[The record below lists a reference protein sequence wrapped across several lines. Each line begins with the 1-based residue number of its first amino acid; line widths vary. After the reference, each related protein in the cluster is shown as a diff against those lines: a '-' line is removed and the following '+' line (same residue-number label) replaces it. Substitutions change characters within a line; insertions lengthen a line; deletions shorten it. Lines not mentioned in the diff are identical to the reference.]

1 MIDPTTSDFFPL
13 HFSIRMMYYSVV
25 GIIRVISRER
35 KTTKN
40 PSSAFL
46 LFQLYIT
53 LYNTVQYK
61 ITPHKKEAAAGK

>member
-1 MIDPTTSDFFPL
+1 
-13 HFSIRMMYYSVV
+13 MMYYSVV

-40 PSSAFL
+40 PSAFL

-53 LYNTVQYK
+53 LYIIPYK

>member
-1 MIDPTTSDFFPL
+1 
-13 HFSIRMMYYSVV
+13 MYYSVV

-40 PSSAFL
+40 PSAFFL
-46 LFQLYIT
+46 LFQLLYIT
-53 LYNTVQYK
+53 LYIIPYK